1 MSLKEM
7 FKNYVPKIGTEMNL
21 VFINKMKVEKRTV
34 HYMKTINGMID
45 AIEYAKAEG
54 ADFVFFDK
62 NIRVPI
68 YSTKDA
74 SCVCVTFPK
83 EEDILDFTYI
93 FICIVDSVKN
103 DKMLYTRYYLSL
115 IKPQYLIDKINE
127 HKRIMDERLKEL
139 EEGRKKREE
148 ELERWFKEG

>member
-1 MSLKEM
+1 MNLNET
-7 FKNYVPKIGTEMNL
+7 FKDYVPEIGNTMYL
-21 VFINKMKVEKRTV
+21 VFKDEMKVEKRTV
-34 HYMKTINGMID
+34 YYVKTITGLID

-54 ADFVFFDK
+54 ADYVFFYVD
-62 NIRVPI
+62 IRTPI

-74 SCVCVTFPK
+74 SCVCV
-83 EEDILDFTYI
+83 INFTEGVLNFGYI
-93 FICIVDSVKN
+93 SSCIDDSAKN
-103 DKMLYTRYYLSL
+103 DTMLHTRYYLSL

-127 HKRIMDERLKEL
+127 HKRIMDEILKEL